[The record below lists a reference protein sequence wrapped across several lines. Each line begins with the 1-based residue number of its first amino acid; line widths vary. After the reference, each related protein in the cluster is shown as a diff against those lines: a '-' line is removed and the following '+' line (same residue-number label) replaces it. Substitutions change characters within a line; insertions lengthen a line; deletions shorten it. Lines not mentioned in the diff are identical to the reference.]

1 MGLVAGESEEESRKL
16 SVLRPFSLFEH
27 RFSENSAWT
36 CQPQVRF
43 GKTPAMIRRLSAGL
57 WLGWES

>member
-1 MGLVAGESEEESRKL
+1 
-16 SVLRPFSLFEH
+16 LRPFSLFEH

-43 GKTPAMIRRLSAGL
+43 GKTPAMIRRLSTGL
-57 WLGWES
+57 WLGWET